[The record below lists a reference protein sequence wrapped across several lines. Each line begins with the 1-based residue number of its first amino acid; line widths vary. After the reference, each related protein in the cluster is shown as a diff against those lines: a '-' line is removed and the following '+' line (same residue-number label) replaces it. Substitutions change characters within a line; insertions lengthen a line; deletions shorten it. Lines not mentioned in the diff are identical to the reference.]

1 MHDEVIAH
9 MRGRIARMRKVM
21 SLAHDPRMI
30 EIIETMI
37 EEAEADI
44 RKLEAAT
51 GEQGNVAG

>member
-9 MRGRIARMRKVM
+9 MRGRITRMRKVM
-21 SLAHDPRMI
+21 NLAHDPRMI

-51 GEQGNVAG
+51 GEQGTVAG